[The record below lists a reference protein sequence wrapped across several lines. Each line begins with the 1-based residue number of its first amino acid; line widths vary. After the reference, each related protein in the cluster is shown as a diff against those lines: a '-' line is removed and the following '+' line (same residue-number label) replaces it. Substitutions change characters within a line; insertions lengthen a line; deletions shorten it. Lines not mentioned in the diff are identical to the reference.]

1 MKRLFIT
8 LILVTLVSA
17 CTVRGPDPDP
27 KVSQAPG
34 EVAFGPLAGMDEKQY
49 LFEQH
54 ALFKN
59 KFNNRGVASKING
72 DTLELTISGNIT
84 FSINSAKL
92 NWNVHE
98 ILDRIT
104 PVFKEYIHTS
114 ILVLGHS
121 DARGDKVINQLLS
134 EQRAR
139 VIRDYFIRS
148 GIDPQRIVSRGMGDE
163 DLLISDDI
171 TTVDRALNRRITI
184 EITVNNVTHG
194 AAHNSAN
201 EDQ

>member
-1 MKRLFIT
+1 MKQLFIS

-34 EVAFGPLAGMDEKQY
+34 RITFGPLAAMDEKQY

-54 ALFKN
+54 ALFRK
-59 KFNNRGVASKING
+59 KFNNRGVESKING

-98 ILDRIT
+98 ILDRIV
-104 PVFKEYIHTS
+104 PVFKEYENTS

-121 DARGDKVINQLLS
+121 DARGDKVINQRIS

-148 GIDPQRIVSRGMGDE
+148 GIEPQRIVSIGMGDE
-163 DLLISDDI
+163 DLLIIDDI

-184 EITVNNVTHG
+184 EITVNNVAQGTPD
-194 AAHNSAN
+194 NSVN